1 MRLLMHRQR
10 PWKCETLG
18 IDTLEKKDAKSG
30 TVLAFLKTTAPQ
42 VIEEAFSLDPMQKAA
57 KLNTLSVQAKHLGC
71 KAEVDRLIKAKSEE
85 EKQIRQQNKTS
96 MRPGIIEV
104 RQSEVVQG
112 YVNELER
119 LQAWDAEK
127 QTGRGLAELFAD
139 IMRGRV
145 RYFPKRRNW
154 MHFNGL
160 YWELDI
166 EGMEAGK
173 AACDFAAA
181 YGVFAGQADTKGEL
195 FKISAKLQEAKF
207 RGILIQD
214 AQKFSYI
221 SPDELDKDDLVINC
235 QNGVLD
241 LNTFELQPMDPAGQD
256 GSGRMFS
263 KVTAAPYIEGARSVL
278 WERTIAE
285 VMQDDTETMKYLQ
298 KVVGLGLTGER
309 LEEAMYILYGETT
322 RNGKSTVIETIA
334 HALGG
339 YAVTAQ
345 PGTFAL
351 NKFGSDSGIRS
362 DLVRLNGVRLVCTS
376 ETKDGMQLD
385 AALIKQLTGGDTI
398 TARNPYELEIQFK
411 PKFTLVMNTNYL
423 PFVSDITVFSSDRI
437 HIIPFDRHFERHEQN
452 KQLKTELL
460 QDENLKG
467 VFAWMVEGL
476 RLYRKEGLEE
486 PTRVKNALDQYKRQ
500 SDKIGLF
507 LSDCFE
513 EKKEAIFSAGDAY
526 KTFENWCEQNG
537 RGVDGKQNFFGKL
550 RQRKVFRYSATIN
563 GKTIRNV
570 LCGYEPKFRPD
581 ESGQGAHLFP

>member
-1 MRLLMHRQR
+1 
-10 PWKCETLG
+10 
-18 IDTLEKKDAKSG
+18 
-30 TVLAFLKTTAPQ
+30 
-42 VIEEAFSLDPMQKAA
+42 
-57 KLNTLSVQAKHLGC
+57 
-71 KAEVDRLIKAKSEE
+71 
-85 EKQIRQQNKTS
+85 
-96 MRPGIIEV
+96 
-104 RQSEVVQG
+104 
-112 YVNELER
+112 
-119 LQAWDAEK
+119 
-127 QTGRGLAELFAD
+127 
-139 IMRGRV
+139 
-145 RYFPKRRNW
+145 
-154 MHFNGL
+154 
-160 YWELDI
+160 
-166 EGMEAGK
+166 
-173 AACDFAAA
+173 
-181 YGVFAGQADTKGEL
+181 
-195 FKISAKLQEAKF
+195 
-207 RGILIQD
+207 
-214 AQKFSYI
+214 
-221 SPDELDKDDLVINC
+221 
-235 QNGVLD
+235 
-241 LNTFELQPMDPAGQD
+241 
-256 GSGRMFS
+256 
-263 KVTAAPYIEGARSVL
+263 
-278 WERTIAE
+278 
-285 VMQDDTETMKYLQ
+285 
-298 KVVGLGLTGER
+298 
-309 LEEAMYILYGETT
+309 
-322 RNGKSTVIETIA
+322 
-334 HALGG
+334 
-339 YAVTAQ
+339 
-345 PGTFAL
+345 
-351 NKFGSDSGIRS
+351 
-362 DLVRLNGVRLVCTS
+362 
-376 ETKDGMQLD
+376 MQLD